1 MNRQT
6 PKTKSDESSLLSID
20 LRLAKVKEAI
30 AKNAFAEALA
40 YLDQAIA
47 DAPAERIA
55 ECMSLKGFSH
65 YQLGELEKAEQACSA
80 AIEGNWENPDTF
92 AWRAASRGEQN
103 KWRLAFNDLHRA
115 CELTAPNS
123 DQYLALMEQYSA
135 VAKEYFH
142 EQAKLPSPSADIFC
156 DRGWMYLRQGSLRK
170 AERDFKLALSI
181 DIDHRWSALGLAKT
195 HYQAGVSQHL
205 EALLVAAASPEAE
218 VACRRSA
225 YELSARINHQA
236 GLISATDSD
245 LHQLYRLAGK
255 DGRRKI
261 QSCRLRAE
269 LGFPIRSI
277 NMLTKIIKKSPE
289 ATIAWLVRGECYTA
303 VKNYSHAIKDF
314 TRFLT
319 VHSDHVDAMVGRAKA
334 LLGMQRFLLA
344 HRDLERVLKL
354 APDKY
359 EAVLLQAKTF
369 LAQEQLEQALT
380 SCQRATRLETLP
392 EGFAVKA
399 EIYHKLCNFS
409 DSFEEYSRAI
419 ELARESDQKAE
430 YLYRRGTSLYEL
442 NNFQDAYDDFKTSCE
457 LRPHHAGSWVWKS
470 AASAKL
476 EKWHASII
484 ALKFAIDA
492 RPTAADAYRKI
503 GHPIALKAIKRFD
516 KTIQKAPDT
525 PRIYLYR
532 ALAHQFLGNHED
544 AVRDFTAARQ
554 RNPDSLEILV
564 ARSQSLS
571 ELEDHELARADLTEV
586 INSSPRHDAA
596 WYGRAVVL
604 SALGLEAEA
613 CSDVKKAIEID
624 PNCAKYYLLLAQ
636 LYLRAGQT
644 KKATRAF
651 DSAIIRDSTDAD
663 SYHQRAKVYL
673 SIKRYRRALRDFST
687 AIELAPGKANL
698 IEQRGQVYLEDGQP
712 DLALEDFESALALD
726 ARAVNAYRGR
736 ATILVSR
743 GKHEHVLIWL
753 TKALHRF
760 DNEDLADMLISRG
773 KVFAQMGRWIPA
785 VSDFTAAIDL
795 VRHRPQ
801 MLLTARQARGLANI
815 HLGRYEVAAKEFKRI
830 KKLIAED
837 SALAKMS
844 DRSTYI
850 DQIFDWLERVEL
862 DPNLPRPAILG
873 PDVRLKAPLRPPVV
887 RQGTVLD
894 DVTIERLH
902 NESPFNTWVI
912 QTLDGK
918 DYGPVHFGILR
929 DWLADGRLDVG
940 TRLLRAD
947 WSKWQLV
954 EQLFS
959 DMLPE
964 NGVSKSVS

>member
-1 MNRQT
+1 
-6 PKTKSDESSLLSID
+6 
-20 LRLAKVKEAI
+20 
-30 AKNAFAEALA
+30 
-40 YLDQAIA
+40 
-47 DAPAERIA
+47 
-55 ECMSLKGFSH
+55 
-65 YQLGELEKAEQACSA
+65 
-80 AIEGNWENPDTF
+80 
-92 AWRAASRGEQN
+92 
-103 KWRLAFNDLHRA
+103 
-115 CELTAPNS
+115 
-123 DQYLALMEQYSA
+123 
-135 VAKEYFH
+135 
-142 EQAKLPSPSADIFC
+142 
-156 DRGWMYLRQGSLRK
+156 
-170 AERDFKLALSI
+170 
-181 DIDHRWSALGLAKT
+181 
-195 HYQAGVSQHL
+195 
-205 EALLVAAASPEAE
+205 
-218 VACRRSA
+218 VAC
-225 YELSARINHQA
+225 L
-236 GLISATDSD
+236 D
-245 LHQLYRLAGK
+245 YRL
-255 DGRRKI
+255 
-261 QSCRLRAE
+261 E
-269 LGFPIRSI
+269 
-277 NMLTKIIKKSPE
+277 
-289 ATIAWLVRGECYTA
+289 V
-303 VKNYSHAIKDF
+303 
-314 TRFLT
+314 
-319 VHSDHVDAMVGRAKA
+319 
-334 LLGMQRFLLA
+334 
-344 HRDLERVLKL
+344 
-354 APDKY
+354 
-359 EAVLLQAKTF
+359 
-369 LAQEQLEQALT
+369 
-380 SCQRATRLETLP
+380 
-392 EGFAVKA
+392 
-399 EIYHKLCNFS
+399 CN
-409 DSFEEYSRAI
+409 
-419 ELARESDQKAE
+419 
-430 YLYRRGTSLYEL
+430 
-442 NNFQDAYDDFKTSCE
+442 
-457 LRPHHAGSWVWKS
+457 
-470 AASAKL
+470 
-476 EKWHASII
+476 
-484 ALKFAIDA
+484 
-492 RPTAADAYRKI
+492 
-503 GHPIALKAIKRFD
+503 LKAIKRFD

-736 ATILVSR
+736 ATI
-743 GKHEHVLIWL
+743 
-753 TKALHRF
+753 
-760 DNEDLADMLISRG
+760 ADMLISRG

-873 PDVRLKAPLRPPVV
+873 PEVRLKAPLRPPVV

-959 DMLPE
+959 DMKINWFYKAPQKTCSRDCSKIASDAKACQYSLDTL
-964 NGVSKSVS
+964 GV